1 MRFFLAL
8 LVFAQSAQAAVLV
21 HGPGTPTLDYR
32 AALKA
37 DRDLRSPTEF
47 LLKSRPGSGRREALL
62 TAFAS
67 AQKAFLENSLG
78 EARALFESVASM
90 MNHADWPRAD
100 RQVFLHACLRL
111 AQLQTDS
118 EGQNLWLARAVAV
131 GDDTQAE
138 AGLFPPPLLAGL
150 QKFRG
155 EIPRARVSREVFE
168 AGWTMVLLNGYV
180 CSAQNCAGFPIG
192 GEKVRATFLSDTW
205 QSVTMMLDAREL
217 TTIRPKAVAWVSGDC
232 AKTQFSAASSA
243 LKGVRSFWGLE
254 CEASGSG
261 STSAAGAGLGSATPS
276 AAMAATDST
285 SSARA
290 ESGDLSQSASASTQA
305 SKTLNFNP
313 ITPSQSLPTFE
324 IKEKSP
330 AFYKSKWFWI
340 GVGVLATGALI
351 ANGQKKKEEKEPTTT
366 YGYQ

>member
-1 MRFFLAL
+1 MRFFLAFFM
-8 LVFAQSAQAAVLV
+8 FAQSAQADVLI
-21 HGPGTPTLDYR
+21 HGPGSPTLDYR
-32 AALKA
+32 ATLKA
-37 DRDLRSPTEF
+37 NPDFRSPTEF
-47 LLKSRPGSGRREALL
+47 LLKSRPGPGRREALL

-90 MNHADWPRAD
+90 MSHADWPRAD

-111 AQLQTDS
+111 AQLEADS
-118 EGQNLWLARAVAV
+118 EGQNRWLARAVAV

-150 QKFRG
+150 KKFRA
-155 EIPRARVSREVFE
+155 EIPRARVSREVFDN
-168 AGWTMVLLNGYV
+168 GWTMVLLNGHV
-180 CSAQNCAGFPIG
+180 CSAHNCAGFPMG

-205 QSVTMMLDAREL
+205 QSVSLMLDAREL
-217 TTIRPKAVAWVSGDC
+217 TTVRPKAVAWVSGAC

-243 LKGVRSFWGLE
+243 LRDARSFWGLE
-254 CEASGSG
+254 CEALNSG
-261 STSAAGAGLGSATPS
+261 STLASGTGMGLTSGSTTYSEAIATP
-276 AAMAATDST
+276 T
-285 SSARA
+285 SSGGAA
-290 ESGDLSQSASASTQA
+290 
-305 SKTLNFNP
+305 LNFNP
-313 ITPSQSLPTFE
+313 STPSQSLPTFE
-324 IKEKSP
+324 IKENSP

-351 ANGQKKKEEKEPTTT
+351 ANDQKKKEEKEPTTT